1 MICRANSK
9 ACALVW
15 ATRWSVFDLP
25 QLEQEA
31 AALER
36 ASAAPDFWNDSER
49 ARGAM
54 RRLANR
60 QRTLEVWRGLEQRV
74 EEAAELLEL
83 ATLDGDEVLAAELA
97 PEIAEIGEQV
107 EEHAFQLAFTGPYD
121 ERNAIVEIK
130 AGAGGTES
138 QDWAD
143 MLQRMYLRWAE
154 RSEFSVELV
163 NLVMGEEA
171 GIKSATL
178 EVKGESAYGW
188 LRSEHGVH
196 RLVRISPFD
205 PQHARH
211 TSFAM
216 VEVMPEVQHL
226 AEITIDADDLK
237 IDVYRAS
244 GNGGQNVQKNSTA
257 VRITHLPTNI
267 VVSCQNE
274 RSLHRN
280 RDSAMMVLESRLLQR
295 ELQLREEQRLK
306 IRGEHIEAG
315 WGNQIRSY
323 VLQPYRMV
331 KDLRTGYETS
341 DAEGVLDG
349 EIEPL
354 LRAWLQTRIGTADE
368 DQA

>member
-1 MICRANSK
+1 
-9 ACALVW
+9 
-15 ATRWSVFDLP
+15 
-25 QLEQEA
+25 
-31 AALER
+31 
-36 ASAAPDFWNDSER
+36 
-49 ARGAM
+49 M
-54 RRLANR
+54 RRLAAR
-60 QRTLEVWRGLEQRV
+60 QRTVQVWRGLEQRLDEAV
-74 EEAAELLEL
+74 ELFEL
-83 ATLDGDEVLAAELA
+83 AAADEDQALAAELEREA
-97 PEIAEIGEQV
+97 AAIAAQL
-107 EEHAFQLAFTGPYD
+107 EEHSFELAFSGPYD
-121 ERNAIVEIK
+121 ERNAIVAIY

-138 QDWAD
+138 QDWAE

-154 RSEFSVELV
+154 RSEFDVELV
-163 NLVMGEEA
+163 ELVEGEEA

-205 PQHARH
+205 QQHARH

-216 VEVMPEVQHL
+216 VEVMPEVESL
-226 AEITIDADDLK
+226 AEIEVDADELK

-244 GNGGQNVQKNSTA
+244 GHGGQNVQKNATA

-274 RSLHRN
+274 RSLRRN
-280 RDSAMMVLESRLLQR
+280 RESAMMVLESRLLQR
-295 ELQLREEQRLK
+295 ELQRREEERLK

-331 KDLRTGYETS
+331 KDLRSGYETS

-349 EIEPL
+349 SIEPL
-354 LRAWLQTRIGTADE
+354 LRAWLQTQIGVDRGDLDGQDGSA
-368 DQA
+368 

>member
-1 MICRANSK
+1 M
-9 ACALVW
+9 
-15 ATRWSVFDLP
+15 
-25 QLEQEA
+25 Q
-31 AALER
+31 
-36 ASAAPDFWNDSER
+36 
-49 ARGAM
+49 
-54 RRLANR
+54 RLAAR
-60 QRTLEVWRGLEQRV
+60 QRTLEIWRGLEQRV
-74 EEAAELLEL
+74 SEAVELLKL
-83 ATLDGDEVLAAELA
+83 ANTDGDQVLAAELEQETA
-97 PEIAEIGEQV
+97 AIAALLEEQSF
-107 EEHAFQLAFTGPYD
+107 ALAFSGPYD
-121 ERNAIVEIK
+121 ERNAILAIY

-138 QDWAD
+138 QDWAE

-154 RSEFSVELV
+154 RSEFGVELV
-163 NLVMGEEA
+163 DVVEGEEA

-178 EVKGESAYGW
+178 EVKGEAAYGW

-205 PQHARH
+205 QQHARH

-216 VEVMPEVQHL
+216 VEVMPEVESL
-226 AEITIDADDLK
+226 TEIEVDDDDLK
-237 IDVYRAS
+237 VDVYRAS
-244 GNGGQNVQKNSTA
+244 GHGGQNVQKNATA

-274 RSLHRN
+274 RSLRRN
-280 RDSAMMVLESRLLQR
+280 RESAMMVLESRLLQR
-295 ELQLREEQRLK
+295 ELQRREEERLK

-349 EIEPL
+349 AIEPL
-354 LRAWLQTRIGTADE
+354 LRAWLQTRIGAE
-368 DQA
+368 DGGAV